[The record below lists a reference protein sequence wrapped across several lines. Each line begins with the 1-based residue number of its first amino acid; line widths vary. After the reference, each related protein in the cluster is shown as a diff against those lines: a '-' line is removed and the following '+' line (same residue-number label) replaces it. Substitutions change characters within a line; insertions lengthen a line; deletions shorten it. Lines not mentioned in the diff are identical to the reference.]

1 MTTMPRTLL
10 SSSNF
15 LVPNWLPWALSYT
28 SFLGKIYLYYMG
40 SQTGFFYIPLT
51 LLQWNGN
58 FLVKVILTTC
68 IIFKGDTI
76 FIPVFLDIL
85 M

>member
-40 SQTGFFYIPLT
+40 SQTGFFYPLDSLAMEWK
-51 LLQWNGN
+51 LLSQ
-58 FLVKVILTTC
+58 
-68 IIFKGDTI
+68 GDSHD
-76 FIPVFLDIL
+76 LYYL
-85 M
+85 